1 MVKLLEQKY
10 FCCYYSIIASANH
23 RQYISKGLGISI
35 SHTALFTKTQQEMDL
50 AGTSL
55 TIEV

>member
-10 FCCYYSIIASANH
+10 FCCYYSIITSENH
-23 RQYISKGLGISI
+23 RPYISKGRGISI

-50 AGTSL
+50 ACTSL
-55 TIEV
+55 AIEV